1 MATAKEFFHL
11 INEDSEQKAQIL
23 TPLINWFQLH
33 ERLTRKHACENLVYM
48 VNELLI
54 PYFASQARFIKSN
67 HAGRLC
73 WLTNLLKSAH
83 GQHLLND
90 AAKDS
95 RLKREQTAQETKAN
109 QRSNHPL
116 NEFEWTDP
124 ESGMR
129 FYDDEVEGSVNI
141 PEDAPARPTMT
152 AIWNVLSRE
161 WTSPQL

>member
-1 MATAKEFFHL
+1 M
-11 INEDSEQKAQIL
+11 
-23 TPLINWFQLH
+23 
-33 ERLTRKHACENLVYM
+33 
-48 VNELLI
+48 
-54 PYFASQARFIKSN
+54 KSN

-124 ESGMR
+124 KSGMR
-129 FYDDEVEGSVNI
+129 FYEDEWK
-141 PEDAPARPTMT
+141 AP
-152 AIWNVLSRE
+152 
-161 WTSPQL
+161 